1 MARSPAPAPT
11 EMVQKPTDEE
21 LVRAAERAL
30 SNQRAL
36 IFNKLLRQNL
46 LGIYWL

>member
-1 MARSPAPAPT
+1 VIVVAALGGVMARSPAPAPT

-30 SNQRAL
+30 SNQRETN
-36 IFNKLLRQNL
+36 F
-46 LGIYWL
+46 